1 MAADKAAIASTERVS
16 MQTLTLEHAAKIL
29 GGVAIPP
36 RPEALTAVQQES
48 QRPEPDLA
56 RLARCIAGDVGLAA
70 AVLKTI
76 NSPYYGLS
84 RRIVNV
90 DQAVSL
96 LGLRNIGVLVT
107 GFCLRS
113 NLPSGSMERFWDSAT
128 RQAAIMSY
136 LARTLGCAGRDEA
149 HLYGLF
155 HDCGI
160 PILMQRFPDYK
171 QTLAAANKERERSFT
186 DVEDARHST
195 NHAVVGALL
204 ANNWGLAPE
213 LREATRL
220 HHDLTLF
227 SSQQP
232 PAILNLVALGILA
245 EFIESGYS
253 RLNGGSEWLKL
264 GEAVM
269 THLMLDEGQLET
281 LRREA
286 CDVLDESGL

>member
-1 MAADKAAIASTERVS
+1 
-16 MQTLTLEHAAKIL
+16 MQELSVETAGRIL
-29 GGVAIPP
+29 GSVAIPP
-36 RPEALTAVQQES
+36 RPEVLATIQQES
-48 QRPEPDLA
+48 LRSEPDLA
-56 RLARCIAGDVGLAA
+56 RISRSIAADVGLAA
-70 AVLKTI
+70 AVLKTV
-76 NSPYYGLS
+76 NSPYYGLN

-96 LGLRNIGVLVT
+96 LGMRNIGVLVT
-107 GFCLRS
+107 GICLRS
-113 NLPSGSMERFWDSAT
+113 NLPSRGLERFWDSAA
-128 RQAAIMSY
+128 RQAATMSH
-136 LARTLGCAGRDEA
+136 LARSLGCVGRDEA

-171 QTLAAANKERERSFT
+171 QTLAAANNERSRSFT
-186 DVEDARHST
+186 DVEDDRHGT
-195 NHAVVGALL
+195 NHAVVGVLL
-204 ANNWGLAPE
+204 SSNWGLTQE
-213 LREATRL
+213 LRDATRL

-227 SSQQP
+227 SSEQP
-232 PAILNLVALGILA
+232 PAVLNLVALGILA
-245 EFIESGYS
+245 EWIESGYS

-269 THLMLDEGQLET
+269 AHLMLDAGQVEA